1 MDTAPTAFPPL
12 LLILGTDLAGKD
24 HCANVVADAA
34 ASAGI
39 TVERRRG
46 AFSGRPAQNRTSEHK
61 SLSALSL
68 ERLFLATLPLHC
80 RLLPY
85 VTAWLILLDLR
96 RFSQPQGISVLVVSH
111 AALRLLAFALGHRF
125 ERTEQIQ
132 LPAVTR
138 RALEAIIPA
147 TAAVTVAL
155 DIDHRVREKRV
166 AERARRGTIDHFDS
180 YMASDPARSERI
192 EQFLVWIGQTF
203 LNAITIVNNDLSDA
217 ELLAHLHGAR
227 LQPPSSRHSST
238 DTP

>member
-34 ASAGI
+34 ESAGI

-46 AFSGRPAQNRTSEHK
+46 AFSGRPAQHRTSEHK
-61 SLSALSL
+61 SLSALWL

-96 RFSQPQGISVLVVSH
+96 RFSQPQGTSVLVVSH
-111 AALRLLAFALGHRF
+111 TALRLLAFALGHRF

-166 AERARRGTIDHFDS
+166 AERARRGTVDHFDR

>member
-34 ASAGI
+34 ESAGI

-46 AFSGRPAQNRTSEHK
+46 AFSGRPAQHRTSEHK
-61 SLSALSL
+61 SLSALWL

-96 RFSQPQGISVLVVSH
+96 RFIQPQGTSVLVVSH
-111 AALRLLAFALGHRF
+111 TALRLLAFALGHRF

-166 AERARRGTIDHFDS
+166 AERTRRGTIDHFDR

-192 EQFLVWIGQTF
+192 EQFLVWLGQTF

-227 LQPPSSRHSST
+227 SQPPSSRHSST